1 MYVIILQILKK
12 SNMRTIIGSSARDHV
27 LMILFQLYGT
37 KARVFDS
44 NLFWFGQYDHFPIL
58 EDKLIKFSYDLIQCL
73 ILSYRC

>member
-1 MYVIILQILKK
+1 MC
-12 SNMRTIIGSSARDHV
+12 TIIGSSARDHV

-58 EDKLIKFSYDLIQCL
+58 EDKLIKFSYNLIQCL
-73 ILSYRC
+73 ILPYRC